1 MVFHKLNSTLRHC
14 RPRLGAAAVGAALS
28 LLCGHGAQAIGLVQ
42 AYEAALKND
51 PTYRAAYYANEAGR
65 ENRKLGLS
73 NLLPNVSGSWNGS
86 QNRTTLTEATP
97 RGDLSVPRDYISR
110 SAMVQVRQPLLNLDG
125 WARYK
130 QGVAQTNYAGAQF
143 DSQKQEVI
151 FRVVNAY
158 LDVLFKRD
166 LLELAKVQRDMYA
179 EQRKVNDRM
188 FDKGEGTRTD
198 MLETQARLDVSEAQ
212 VLEAEDAL
220 TASRETLGTIIGGA
234 VDGVD
239 DLVPGFRVRPADDQP
254 FEYWKKVAIEQN
266 PDIKAMVYGVDI
278 ADSEVKKAYAGHAP
292 RVDIVGNYGK
302 TASDSINTYN
312 QDQKIRSIGLQ
323 VNIPLYSGGQ
333 VSAQA
338 RQAVA
343 NREKAKADL
352 QAQIDK
358 IVLELRK
365 DYGVMASSVKR
376 VDALL
381 KSVASSETLIVA
393 TEQSIKGGVRIN
405 LDALNAKQQ
414 LFTVKRDLAQA
425 RYNYLLTS
433 LRMRASVGTLGD
445 GDVREMAANFR

>member
-1 MVFHKLNSTLRHC
+1 MAKLNT
-14 RPRLGAAAVGAALS
+14 RPLCLALAAAVALAYSPAAAAL
-28 LLCGHGAQAIGLVQ
+28 GLYQ

-51 PTYRAAYYANEAGR
+51 PAYRAAVHANDAGQ

-73 NLLPNVSGSWNGS
+73 NLLPNVAGAWSGS
-86 QNRTTLTEATP
+86 QNRTTLTQ
-97 RGDLSVPRDYISR
+97 GSFSVPRDYISR
-110 SAMVQVRQPLLNLDG
+110 SATVQVRQTLFNLDG

-130 QGVAQTNYAGAQF
+130 QGVAQSKYAAAQF

-166 LLELAKVQRDMYA
+166 LLELARVEHEMYV

-212 VLEAEDAL
+212 MLEAEDAL
-220 TASRETLGTIIGGA
+220 SLSRANLGAIIGGE

-239 DLVPGFRVRPADDQP
+239 DLVPEFRVRPGDGQP
-254 FEYWKKVAIEQN
+254 FEYWKGVAIDTN
-266 PDIKAMVYGVDI
+266 PDIKTLVYGVEI
-278 ADSEVKKAYAGHAP
+278 ADQEVRKAYAGHAP
-292 RVDIVGNYGK
+292 RVDAVGTYGK
-302 TASDSINTYN
+302 TASDSINTFN
-312 QDQKIRSIGLQ
+312 QDQKIRSIGIQ

-333 VSAQA
+333 TSAAA

-352 QAQIDK
+352 QAQTDK
-358 IVLELRK
+358 VLLELRK
-365 DYGVMASSVKR
+365 DYSVLASSVKR

-381 KSVASSETLIVA
+381 KSVGSSETLIKA

-414 LFTVKRDLAQA
+414 LYTTKRDLAQA

-433 LRMRASVGTLGD
+433 LRMRASVGTLD
-445 GDVREMAANFR
+445 ETDVREMAANFR